1 MRWPFH
7 VGSRADAVPVAPPR
21 RRDWASLPPIQRTI
35 AEPALTAPTPEFIDS
50 LAGAHEADLSLQ
62 PLGHHVSLD
71 APHGLVVA
79 RSVETYAPSTQM
91 VGRPRTRHVP
101 ELYAEIDGR
110 AEAESI
116 ASEATET
123 TAEQPQVLPLRS
135 VKVIEPVANTPRP
148 LTRLTEAEMALSARV
163 DARPLASKDTEPPRS
178 EAPGVEAP
186 GASAS
191 TAPVQR
197 LTLGQS
203 RRLGLG
209 APLKNSTPSEVRR
222 TWPPSPPLDLP
233 AAPRHMADEVTTIES
248 PSPERTETESY
259 GQRPET
265 SVAIGSSEQVGLPLA
280 LPMAKHVGRDQ
291 VVASSSDSP
300 DVDRTSDSEPHAP
313 SSAGGTI
320 PIVPTLQRVIAHS
333 LPPLFAPPSVV
344 GSLMVPLAADRMPLR
359 PAARFGADQASD
371 VAPRPA
377 APVPA
382 ADRAPIGETSATE
395 WHFAPRS
402 AGPHALAAV
411 TTVTSPRR
419 TDLPPLPLAQRETT
433 SPVST
438 VAIGGHE
445 PQGQATTESVVQA
458 SSVFVQ
464 REEAVAP
471 ASSPAADGGTAAT
484 AAPGGGAPAEAA
496 PAHQSERELYELA
509 SKLYEP
515 LSARIRRELLVD
527 RERAGMV
534 TDLR

>member
-7 VGSRADAVPVAPPR
+7 VGSRADAVPVAPSR

-101 ELYAEIDGR
+101 VLYEIDGR

-163 DARPLASKDTEPPRS
+163 DARLLASKDTEPPRS

-203 RRLGLG
+203 
-209 APLKNSTPSEVRR
+209 
-222 TWPPSPPLDLP
+222 
-233 AAPRHMADEVTTIES
+233 
-248 PSPERTETESY
+248 
-259 GQRPET
+259 
-265 SVAIGSSEQVGLPLA
+265 
-280 LPMAKHVGRDQ
+280 
-291 VVASSSDSP
+291 
-300 DVDRTSDSEPHAP
+300 
-313 SSAGGTI
+313 
-320 PIVPTLQRVIAHS
+320 
-333 LPPLFAPPSVV
+333 
-344 GSLMVPLAADRMPLR
+344 
-359 PAARFGADQASD
+359 
-371 VAPRPA
+371 
-377 APVPA
+377 
-382 ADRAPIGETSATE
+382 
-395 WHFAPRS
+395 
-402 AGPHALAAV
+402 
-411 TTVTSPRR
+411 
-419 TDLPPLPLAQRETT
+419 
-433 SPVST
+433 
-438 VAIGGHE
+438 
-445 PQGQATTESVVQA
+445 
-458 SSVFVQ
+458 
-464 REEAVAP
+464 
-471 ASSPAADGGTAAT
+471 
-484 AAPGGGAPAEAA
+484 
-496 PAHQSERELYELA
+496 
-509 SKLYEP
+509 
-515 LSARIRRELLVD
+515 
-527 RERAGMV
+527 
-534 TDLR
+534 